1 MSLLSRVVQVCQPAI
16 SGYNQDTF
24 KYTLTCRKLPD
35 IFITNIKI
43 SQDVDEAWAEV
54 QTWAP
59 ALRSFVANGG
69 RYLGFCLGGYL
80 AGHDPGYGL
89 LAPND
94 NAMQEIEEPGSQI
107 QDEDDTIIQVDW
119 VFSTG
124 TKKGEEA
131 KGRWMYFQDGVALTL
146 GKESPA
152 VVLGRYSSTGDV
164 AALLSPFGRGWVGC
178 VGPHPEADQS
188 WCMLLIAIC

>member
-1 MSLLSRVVQVCQPAI
+1 M
-16 SGYNQDTF
+16 
-24 KYTLTCRKLPD
+24 
-35 IFITNIKI
+35 
-43 SQDVDEAWAEV
+43 
-54 QTWAP
+54 
-59 ALRSFVANGG
+59 ANGG

-80 AGHDPGYGL
+80 AGHDPGYSL

-94 NAMQEIEEPGSQI
+94 NAVQEIEEPGSQV

-119 VFSTG
+119 EFSTG
-124 TKKGEEA
+124 TNKGEKA
-131 KGRWMYFQDGVALTL
+131 RGRWMYFQDGVALAL

-188 WCMLLIAIC
+188 WCMFVVSRLLESVSFADDLADDDEEIENPDGIHFDIGHDFVRAVIDAPLGSVADEGESSTVVPSTSGPI